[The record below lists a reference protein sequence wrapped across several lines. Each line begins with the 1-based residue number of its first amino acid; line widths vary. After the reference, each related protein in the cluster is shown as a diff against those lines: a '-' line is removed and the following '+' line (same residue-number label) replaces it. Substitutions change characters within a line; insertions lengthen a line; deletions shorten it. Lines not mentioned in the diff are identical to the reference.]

1 MESGLI
7 NNPHSSPN
15 YLQASSYPPAAYQ
28 PPMPTEEEAGGSIDF
43 WGIVRR
49 RFFLILFFIFVAVG
63 LGTLY
68 VFTATPW
75 YESVARI
82 QIIPEKPT
90 VVNLGAQMFND
101 PKFVGNN
108 DPLSASHPN
117 AMRSTDV
124 LNGVLVDGGLI
135 RRDTF
140 VELVNPARP
149 EEIGQP
155 VHEYLADRLSI
166 LQDRN
171 DQYMFELKFRS
182 KYKEDSGLFLNRMI
196 DVYRKNL
203 TAGFQKDIGDSITKL
218 EESAKTFTQ
227 ALASVE
233 KELADFRAA
242 NPVPK
247 LDQEG
252 KTEALRM
259 VEVVTPQLQLAWEKL
274 NEKRTEL
281 ELVKAFKEAGS
292 PAAVILDVV
301 LTQQYRIEHGQAY
314 HDVHLIEEPKEELQ
328 GLIVQYL
335 SMREKLGANHPRM
348 KTLEAMIESKKMLI
362 QERMKASSTVSD
374 IPAEERLDHA
384 IKKLMAEE
392 HEKRMEVERLNTLVR
407 ESTVAAE
414 RYAKIISYEA
424 EIIEKRNRIYENI
437 TLAQKSVEEV
447 RTARNDTGYKFN
459 VLNPAAE
466 GIQVEPRPLIVFGIA
481 TVLGTLLGFGIA
493 YLVDMADKTF
503 RSPHE
508 IIRTLN
514 LALIGHIPVIR
525 GSRAKGTS
533 NLHPVLCTFHKP
545 KSQTAEA
552 FRAVRTAIYFS
563 TQGQR
568 NQVIQVTSPTPG
580 DGKST
585 LATNLAV
592 TIAQSGKRV
601 LLVDGDMRRPS
612 LHKLFKADD
621 KPGFSDL
628 LVEQVSMAEAIRETE
643 VEGLHLLPCG
653 VKPLQPSE
661 LLTSH
666 RLPEVIAEFRS
677 MYDMVIIDTPPVLV
691 VTDPCPI
698 AANVD
703 GVICAMR
710 IKKNVRVSAERM
722 VDILRSVNANIIGV
736 VVNGVGAQGTYSS
749 QYSYGAYQSG
759 YSNYSGYGY
768 GGYGYGRYGQN
779 ERPYDDNRRPELAL
793 PKRRLAEEVVSVE
806 QD

>member
-7 NNPHSSPN
+7 HNSNPKAN
-15 YLQASSYPPAAYQ
+15 YLQSASVPAAYH
-28 PPMPTEEEAGGSIDF
+28 PPMPSEEEVGSSIDF

-49 RFFLILFFIFVAVG
+49 RFFLILFFILVALG

-90 VVNLGAQMFND
+90 VVNLGAQMFSD
-101 PKFVGNN
+101 PKFIGNN

-135 RRDTF
+135 RRETF

-149 EEIGQP
+149 DEIGQP
-155 VHEYLADRLSI
+155 IHDYLEDRLSI
-166 LQDRN
+166 QQDRN
-171 DQYMFELKFRS
+171 DVYMFELKFQS

-196 DVYRKNL
+196 EVYRKNL
-203 TAGFQKDIGDSITKL
+203 TEGFRKDISESISKL

-227 ALASVE
+227 ALAAVE
-233 KELADFRAA
+233 QELAEFRAA

-252 KTEALRM
+252 KTEALRH

-274 NEKRTEL
+274 NEKRTQL
-281 ELVKAFKEAGS
+281 ELVRSFQEAGS
-292 PAAVILDVV
+292 PPSVILDVV
-301 LTQQYRIEHGQAY
+301 LKEEFGKTDYGEAYRDY
-314 HDVHLIEEPKEELQ
+314 NLIEQPKAELQ
-328 GLIVQYL
+328 DLIVL
-335 SMREKLGANHPRM
+335 HMSMREKLGPMHPRL
-348 KTLEAMIESKKMLI
+348 KTIEAQIESKKFLI
-362 QERMKASSTVSD
+362 QERLKSSSTAVD
-374 IPAEERLDHA
+374 IPATERLEHA
-384 IKKLMAEE
+384 IKKLVAEE
-392 HEKRMEVERLNTLVR
+392 LEKRMEVERLNTLLR

-414 RYAKIISYEA
+414 RYAKIIAHEA

-437 TLAQKSVEEV
+437 TAAQNSVEEV

-466 GIQVEPRPLIVFGIA
+466 GFQVEPRPLIVFGIA
-481 TVLGTLLGFGIA
+481 TVLGTLLGFGVA
-493 YLVDMADKTF
+493 YLVDLADKTF

-508 IIRTLN
+508 IIRALN

-525 GSRAKGTS
+525 GSKAKGNS
-533 NLHPVLCTFHKP
+533 GLHPVLCTFHKP

-563 TQGQR
+563 TQGQKH
-568 NQVIQVTSPTPG
+568 QVIQVTSPTPG

-585 LATNLAV
+585 LATNLAI

-621 KPGFSDL
+621 KPGFSDV
-628 LVEQVSMAEAIRETE
+628 LVEQISISEAIRETE

-653 VKPLQPSE
+653 VKPVQPSE

-666 RLPEVIAEFRS
+666 RLPEVIAEFRN

-759 YSNYSGYGY
+759 YSNYAGYGY
-768 GGYGYGRYGQN
+768 NGYGYGRYGQN
-779 ERPYDDNRRPELAL
+779 ERSYDDNRRPELAL
-793 PKRRLAEEVVSVE
+793 PKHRLAEQAVTVD

>member
-7 NNPHSSPN
+7 NNSQPNPN
-15 YLQASSYPPAAYQ
+15 YLQSASYPATPYQ
-28 PPMPTEEEAGGSIDF
+28 PPMAMEEEAGASIDF

-49 RFFLILFFIFVAVG
+49 RFFLILFFMLVSVG

-90 VVNLGAQMFND
+90 VVNLGAQMFSD
-101 PKFVGNN
+101 PKYIGNR

-124 LNGVLVDGGLI
+124 LNSVLVDGGLI

-149 EEIGQP
+149 EEIGQSI
-155 VHEYLADRLSI
+155 HKYLADRLAI
-166 LQDRN
+166 QQNRD
-171 DQYMFELKFRS
+171 DEYMFELTFRS
-182 KYKEDSGLFLNRMI
+182 KFKEDSGLFLNRMI
-196 DVYRKNL
+196 EVYRKNL
-203 TAGFQKDIGDSITKL
+203 TEGFRKDISESIAKL

-227 ALASVE
+227 ALSTVE
-233 KELADFRAA
+233 KELAEFRAA

-247 LDQEG
+247 LEQDG
-252 KTEALRM
+252 KTEALRN
-259 VEVVTPQLQLAWEKL
+259 VEVVTPQLQVAWEKL

-301 LTQQYRIEHGQAY
+301 LTQQYRLEHGQAY
-314 HDVHLIEEPKEELQ
+314 HDVHLIEGPKEELQ

-335 SMREKLGANHPRM
+335 SMKSKLGSNHPKM
-348 KTLEAMIESKKMLI
+348 QMMEAMIESKKLLI
-362 QERMKASSTVSD
+362 QERLKASSTVSD
-374 IPAEERLDHA
+374 IPAEERLEHA
-384 IKKLMAEE
+384 VKKLMAEE
-392 HEKRMEVERLNTLVR
+392 HEKRMEVERLNTLLI
-407 ESTVAAE
+407 ESTTAAQ
-414 RYAKIISYEA
+414 RYAKIIAYEA

-437 TLAQKSVEEV
+437 GRAQNSVEEV

-493 YLVDMADKTF
+493 YLVDLADKTF

-525 GSRAKGTS
+525 GSKAKGDS
-533 NLHPVLCTFHKP
+533 GLHPVLCTFHKP

-563 TQGQR
+563 TQGQK

-585 LATNLAV
+585 LATNLAI

-621 KPGFSDL
+621 KPGFSDV
-628 LVEQVSMAEAIRETE
+628 LVEQATISEAIRETE
-643 VEGLHLLPCG
+643 IEGLHLLPCG

-666 RLPEVIAEFRS
+666 RLPEVIAEFRER
-677 MYDMVIIDTPPVLV
+677 YDMVIIDTPPVLV

-759 YSNYSGYGY
+759 YSNYGGYGY

-779 ERPYDDNRRPELAL
+779 ERPYDDNRRPELTL
-793 PKRRLAEEVVSVE
+793 PKRRLVQEPVSVE

>member
-7 NNPHSSPN
+7 NTPTNMNHFAPPSHQSTAYPS
-15 YLQASSYPPAAYQ
+15 AGPPAVEPVAK
-28 PPMPTEEEAGGSIDF
+28 MDV

-49 RFFLILFFIFVAVG
+49 RFFLILFFLLVSLG
-63 LGTLY
+63 LGALY

-75 YESVARI
+75 YESQARI
-82 QIIPEKPT
+82 QIIPEKP
-90 VVNLGAQMFND
+90 VVMNLGAQMFSD
-101 PKFVGNN
+101 SKYGG
-108 DPLSASHPN
+108 DRDRLAASHAN
-117 AMRSTDV
+117 SMLSTDV

-140 VELVNPARP
+140 VELVNPSRP

-155 VHEYLADRLSI
+155 IYEYLADRLVI
-166 LQDRN
+166 RQDRK
-171 DQYMFELKFRS
+171 DEYMFELSFRS
-182 KYKEDSGLFLNRMI
+182 KYKEDTGLFLNRLI

-203 TAGFQKDIGDSITKL
+203 TDGFRKDINESITKL

-227 ALASVE
+227 ALAAAE
-233 KELADFRAA
+233 RELAEFRAA

-247 LDQEG
+247 LDADG
-252 KTEALRM
+252 RTEALRM
-259 VEVVTPQLQLAWEKL
+259 AEVLTPQLQAAWEKL

-281 ELVKAFKEAGS
+281 ELVKSFREAGS
-292 PAAVILDVV
+292 PAAVILEVV
-301 LTQQYRIEHGQAY
+301 LKDYYDKTEYGSVF
-314 HDVHLIEEPKEELQ
+314 HDYHLIEQPKDELQ
-328 GLIVQYL
+328 RLLVEL
-335 SMREKLGANHPRM
+335 MSLREKLGANHPRI
-348 KTLEAMIESKKMLI
+348 KSTEALI
-362 QERMKASSTVSD
+362 QAKRKLLEDRLKSSTVGVD
-374 IPAEERLDHA
+374 IPAEEKLEHA
-384 IKKLMAEE
+384 LKKLLAEE
-392 HEKRMEVERLNTLVR
+392 HERRAEVERLSTALRENTA
-407 ESTVAAE
+407 AAE
-414 RYAKIISYEA
+414 RYAKIIATEA
-424 EIIEKRNRIYENI
+424 EIIDKRNRLYENI
-437 TLAQKSVEEV
+437 DRAQKSVEEV
-447 RTARNDTGYKFN
+447 RTARNDTGYKFF

-466 GIQVEPRPLIVFGIA
+466 GNKVEPKPTVVFGVA
-481 TVLGTLLGFGIA
+481 TVLGVLIGFGIA
-493 YLVDMADKTF
+493 YLVDLADKTF

-525 GSRAKGTS
+525 GGKAKAGG

-563 TQGQR
+563 TQGQK

-585 LATNLAV
+585 LATNLAI

-621 KPGFSDL
+621 KPGFSDV
-628 LVEQVSMAEAIRETE
+628 LVEQIEIGAAIRETE
-643 VEGLHLLPCG
+643 VDGLHLLPCG
-653 VKPLQPSE
+653 VKPVQPAE

-666 RLPEVIAEFRS
+666 RLPEVIAEFRE

-759 YSNYSGYGY
+759 YSNYAGYGY
-768 GGYGYGRYGQN
+768 QGYGYGRYGQS
-779 ERPYDDNRRPELAL
+779 ERSYDDNRRPELAL
-793 PKRRLAEEVVSVE
+793 PKRRLAEQPVSVE
-806 QD
+806 RE